1 MTYLTAVILGLVRG
15 ITEFLPISA
24 SGHLAILQNFLHLG
38 TTDEHLLFDALLRF
52 GALCAVILGFWG
64 EVKALWREGLT
75 MLGVKKLRRGQK
87 PDRLKRRTIWFLILA
102 TLPLIA
108 VAFLR
113 DVIEPLYAKP
123 FFVGFALVLTGG
135 LLFAADR
142 MGHGNKNEKNAT
154 LGEILL
160 VGLTQAIAALP
171 GLSCVGTTVSTGML
185 LGFDRNFAV
194 RFSFLLLIPALLGSG
209 FLTMIRAFGAGV
221 NAALIPAYLIGTLT
235 AFVSGYVSIY
245 LLRRLVQRGRFGGF
259 SYYCWGAGLV
269 TLILSLVA

>member
-15 ITEFLPISA
+15 ITELLPISG
-24 SGHLAILQNFLHLG
+24 SGHLAMLQNFLHSG
-38 TTDEHLLFDALLRF
+38 TTDEHLLFDALLQF
-52 GALCAVILGFWG
+52 GMMGAVILGFWN
-64 EVKALWREGLT
+64 EVKGLWREGLT
-75 MLGVKKLRRGQK
+75 MLGIKKPHRGQK
-87 PDRLKRRTIWFLILA
+87 PDRLRRRTIWFVILA

-113 DVIEPLYAKP
+113 DAIAPFYGNT
-123 FFVGFALVLTGG
+123 FFVGFALLITGG

-154 LGEILL
+154 LGEILI
-160 VGLTQAIAALP
+160 VGLTQAVAALP
-171 GLSCVGTTVSTGML
+171 GLSCVGTTVSVGML

-194 RFSFLLLIPALLGSG
+194 RFSFLLLIPALLGKS
-209 FLTMIRAFGAGV
+209 FLSLIRAFGVGV
-221 NAALIPAYLIGTLT
+221 NAALIPAYLLGASA